1 MDLLKKLKE
10 LADERSPFMW
20 LDKIE
25 DAVAAAGRLN
35 ELHSAAKEDAGVRA
49 GNQNSHNFAELHD
62 RLEDEYRPHRRAE
75 TWKTIR
81 TELKPF
87 VRKSESSGLKQL
99 GRVQSHIRSRRASD
113 PDPRQRKACV
123 AINVR

>member
-1 MDLLKKLKE
+1 
-10 LADERSPFMW
+10 MW

-35 ELHSAAKEDAGVRA
+35 ELHSAAKECAGVRA
-49 GNQNSHNFAELHD
+49 GNQNSHNFAELYD
-62 RLEDEYRPHRRAE
+62 RLEDEYRAHRRAE

-87 VRKSESSGLKQL
+87 RSEIGKLQIEAITPGAVSYPLTKSK
-99 GRVQSHIRSRRASD
+99 
-113 PDPRQRKACV
+113 
-123 AINVR
+123 